1 MQYKLMSY
9 KLTENMPVWPKVD
22 KVFTNQSGDIS
33 TGASCNEWKYTLRN
47 HVGTHM
53 DAPNHHMNDGLKI
66 SELPLE
72 RFIYEKPLVIDI
84 PKGLCEKITKADLEP
99 YADKIAQCDL
109 LIFRTGQYKL
119 HDTDPKAY
127 SEKGA
132 AVSAEAAE
140 YLVKNFKNIKSVMM
154 DFLSLATPS
163 DTDDGNIAHKWLLGK
178 WTDNFI
184 CIIEDADLSDV
195 DADKLVKVVGL
206 PLIMENIDSCQV
218 TVIGYYRD

>member
-9 KLTENMPVWPKVD
+9 KLTGDMPTWPGVD
-22 KVFTNQSGDIS
+22 KIKTEQKGFVSKGD
-33 TGASCNEWKYTLRN
+33 SCNEWQYTLRN

-53 DAPNHHMNDGLKI
+53 DAPNHHMEDGYKI
-66 SELPLE
+66 GDLPMD
-72 RFIYEKPLVIDI
+72 RFIYDKPLVLDI
-84 PKGLCEKITKADLEP
+84 PKGFYEKITKADLEP

-109 LIFRTGQYKL
+109 LIFRTGQYKF
-119 HDTDPKAY
+119 HKDDVKAY
-127 SEKGA
+127 EEKGA

-154 DFLSLATPS
+154 DFVSLANPS
-163 DTDDGNIAHKWLLGK
+163 DTQDGNIAHRWLLGK

-195 DADKLVKVVGL
+195 DADKLVKVIGL
-206 PLIMENIDSCQV
+206 PLIMENVDSCQV
-218 TVIGYYRD
+218 TIVGCYED